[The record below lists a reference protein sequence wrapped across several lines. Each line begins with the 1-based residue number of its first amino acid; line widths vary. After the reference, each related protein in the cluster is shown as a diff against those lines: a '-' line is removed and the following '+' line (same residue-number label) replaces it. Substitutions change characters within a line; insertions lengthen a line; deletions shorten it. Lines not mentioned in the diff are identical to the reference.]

1 MTFLRFCCILHIFNM
16 QKYIVKKV
24 LATFLTFLSCREFLL
39 YCYVKKNVFLIIV
52 RGTTRPSNLIEVMR
66 FFVTTDI

>member
-1 MTFLRFCCILHIFNM
+1 M
-16 QKYIVKKV
+16 QKYIVKKN
-24 LATFLTFLSCREFLL
+24 LGYILNIREFLL